1 MHYKLTFIIDN
12 NVDNQDIES
21 TLKSIIN
28 NNEQFL
34 KFIKI
39 IIVSNEKIDNL
50 ILKEINSYKKEKN
63 IDISVEYYEDNFFE
77 ISNKLIENIDT
88 EFVTFNKSGYIYPNN
103 YIQCLLEKFKE
114 ESSKVDII
122 QIKNANSVTDA
133 DIIDLEISENKAPL
147 RFWGLVFKYQILK
160 EFKFNVKYKEIA
172 GEDVFYKILL
182 KSHKYLNIN
191 NMTDNSLLNDN
202 SVEKEDLKKYWY
214 LDFMLYLKD
223 DLINYIENNI
233 GYIPRYV
240 QYILFDIVKSRFTPN
255 LNNKNKHVID
265 DNIDEFLDICSSILK
280 NISDDIILNQY
291 YTKTHKISKELKIIL
306 IKLKYGNDFNPIYIK
321 KNKSLFM
328 CTNDNFLL
336 DVTKERVR
344 IDAMEYENNT
354 LIIDFSSFG
363 FVDAEIFKMI
373 CKYNNEKLYVEETFR
388 YAHTKYFGQEFVKR
402 NTFRVKIP
410 KEKFINNSTLKFY
423 ILYEGREYQFRI
435 EANRYTA
442 RITSHLS
449 KTYWKFDDYIV
460 SMPNRKSLKIE
471 NKTLSK
477 CIKKE
482 ILMLL
487 TCLKK
492 SPQIFLLR
500 LLYWIVY
507 PVFKNKNIWL
517 TYDKLYKGGDN
528 GEYFYKYM
536 MDQNDGI
543 EGHYVINKKYPDA
556 KRLQKE
562 GYKPLMYGTMK
573 HKLYFL
579 YSNIVATTHGGVFK
593 NKNIWLTYD
602 KLYKGGDN
610 GEYFYKYMMDQNDGI
625 EGHYVINKKYPDAKR
640 LQKEGYKPLMYGT
653 MKHKLYFL
661 YSNIVATTHG
671 GVYNFNGFDNAEI
684 KYFQDLLRSSVACI
698 QHGLTVQDLAFNSN
712 RLFNNMKRY
721 YCASKYEIENLSKPI
736 YGYEDK
742 SILKLT
748 GVPRYDGLKS
758 NDKKQILITPTWR
771 NYIALPVTKK
781 EDTKPYYPGF
791 KDTDYFKIYNKLISD
806 DKLIKTAKK
815 TGYQIIYLLHPVVS
829 SQIDDYEKNENI
841 SIIQATEVNYEKIL
855 TESSLMVTDYSGV
868 QFDFAYMRKPIV
880 YYHHPKLPPHYK
892 ESGFS
897 YEKLGFGEI
906 CDNNDELVNYLCEY
920 MEDNCNMKEFYKKRA
935 DDFFE
940 FSDYNNCKRIYDD
953 LKDYQSKIN

>member
-579 YSNIVATTHGGVFK
+579 YSNIVATTHGGV
-593 NKNIWLTYD
+593 
-602 KLYKGGDN
+602 
-610 GEYFYKYMMDQNDGI
+610 
-625 EGHYVINKKYPDAKR
+625 
-640 LQKEGYKPLMYGT
+640 
-653 MKHKLYFL
+653 
-661 YSNIVATTHG
+661 
-671 GVYNFNGFDNAEI
+671 YNFNGFDNAEI

-736 YGYEDK
+736 YRYEDK